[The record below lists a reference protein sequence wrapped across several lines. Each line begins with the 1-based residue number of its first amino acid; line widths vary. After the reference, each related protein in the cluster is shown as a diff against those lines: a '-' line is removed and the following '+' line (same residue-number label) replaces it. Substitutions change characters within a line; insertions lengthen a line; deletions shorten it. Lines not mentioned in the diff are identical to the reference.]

1 MLLED
6 LTQLEDYVL
15 KSRDRYIHTHI
26 HPYTPIHIHTYT
38 HIYVHTVTRHAFMH
52 THHACTHHLCRP
64 IHKGW
69 AEYMES
75 PGEMVAALQ
84 FFEITKD
91 HFSVVRVLCYLG
103 NIQKVGRG

>member
-69 AEYMES
+69 AEYTECPTYTRS
-75 PGEMVAALQ
+75 PCTRHTPCGWIYTGGV
-84 FFEITKD
+84 
-91 HFSVVRVLCYLG
+91 
-103 NIQKVGRG
+103 